1 MRRDARG
8 VGREDV
14 MAWDDARLIEETIV
28 LLPEIGKCLFAS
40 MTRHPRLTGSSV
52 PQIKALGFLSHRA
65 PCTVGELANGLG
77 IAMATASEAVD
88 RLVER
93 MLVERQANPADRR
106 QVMLELTEQGRS
118 LTDEM
123 LAVRQRQLGEAFSR
137 LPGADRAVFVNAL
150 HVLADVLR
158 SETDVG
164 VELASAVAAPL

>member
-1 MRRDARG
+1 MRRETGG
-8 VGREDV
+8 VGRDDV
-14 MAWDDARLIEETIV
+14 TAGDDARLIDETIV

-40 MTRHPRLTGSSV
+40 MTRHPRLVGSSV

-93 MLVERQANPADRR
+93 GLVVRQANPADRR
-106 QVMLELTEQGRS
+106 QVMLELTDQGRS

-123 LAVRQRQLGEAFSR
+123 LAVRQRQLGETFAR
-137 LPGADRAVFVNAL
+137 LPAADRAVFVNAL
-150 HVLADVLR
+150 HVLVDVLR
-158 SETDVG
+158 AESEVEREVVG
-164 VELASAVAAPL
+164 AVAAPF